1 MKKKS
6 KNKEINSDLNYALE
20 QIQNKVLWLAVY
32 MVDYANKHTSSASGL
47 KVGGHQASSSSV
59 ATIMTYLFFEFM
71 KNTDAISIK
80 PHSSPVFHA
89 IQYLLGNLDKKYLKA
104 LRAFGGLQAY
114 PSRTKDP
121 DNVDFTTGSVGL
133 GAVAPN
139 FAWLA
144 SEYIHSRFDLPP
156 ETKGN
161 FISLVGDAELDEG
174 VVWEAIADQSLS
186 AINRLIWIID
196 LNRQSLDR
204 VIPGIRINVWRQ
216 MFEANGWNVVEA
228 KYGSLLESAFAMD
241 KGELLRES
249 IDNMPNQMYQ
259 RLLRSD
265 GLVIRDWLPKFT
277 KHESDLREFINQ
289 WDNAGL
295 LELISNL
302 GGHDFNTLRERFES
316 LDVESG
322 PNVVFAYTLKG
333 WKLPTV
339 GDPQNHSVLLNSSQ
353 MEEFRNSLNIK
364 NGEEFEGFDL
374 ESKVGLYCSEVS
386 TKLNS
391 DIYSSKKDVS
401 YIVPKSFSKGYSG
414 NMSTQQIFGLI
425 LTELTRSAQEISDRI
440 VTVSPDV
447 ASSTNLGG
455 WINKV
460 GVWSKHPSEELPV
473 EQQIRALTWE
483 ESDKGQHLEL
493 GISENNLFICLG
505 QLGLTNE
512 RDGEL
517 VLPIGTLYDPF
528 IRRGLDALVYSL
540 QSGGKF
546 IFVGTPSGLTLSP
559 EGGSHQSIVT
569 PSIGYELP
577 ELNYYEPC
585 YGKEL
590 EWILLDSLNNIK
602 DRKASTYLR
611 LTSKRID
618 QSYGD
623 FQGTDESIEI
633 RRQQVIKGAYRIIDR
648 SNQSGYSLGNNVVNI
663 LACGAIL
670 PEAIKA
676 SEDLV
681 EEGIYANV
689 INITGPG
696 PLYQDFQYSV
706 SSKLEGKLSESYL
719 KKLMPE
725 SSLRVPVVTVV
736 DGHPHS
742 LSWVGAAL
750 ETKVLPLGVSKYG
763 QSGTPEE
770 LYVEY
775 GIDSVN
781 IMNACFDILDL

>member
-1 MKKKS
+1 
-6 KNKEINSDLNYALE
+6 
-20 QIQNKVLWLAVY
+20 
-32 MVDYANKHTSSASGL
+32 
-47 KVGGHQASSSSV
+47 
-59 ATIMTYLFFEFM
+59 
-71 KNTDAISIK
+71 
-80 PHSSPVFHA
+80 
-89 IQYLLGNLDKKYLKA
+89 
-104 LRAFGGLQAY
+104 
-114 PSRTKDP
+114 
-121 DNVDFTTGSVGL
+121 
-133 GAVAPN
+133 
-139 FAWLA
+139 
-144 SEYIHSRFDLPP
+144 
-156 ETKGN
+156 
-161 FISLVGDAELDEG
+161 
-174 VVWEAIADQSLS
+174 
-186 AINRLIWIID
+186 
-196 LNRQSLDR
+196 
-204 VIPGIRINVWRQ
+204 

-302 GGHDFNTLRERFES
+302 GGHDFNTLRERFET

-425 LTELTRSAQEISDRI
+425 LTELTRSAKEISDRI

-706 SSKLEGKLSESYL
+706 SSKLAGKLSESYL

-736 DGHPHS
+736 
-742 LSWVGAAL
+742 AAPTHDK
-750 ETKVLPLGVSKYG
+750 E
-763 QSGTPEE
+763 
-770 LYVEY
+770 
-775 GIDSVN
+775 
-781 IMNACFDILDL
+781 